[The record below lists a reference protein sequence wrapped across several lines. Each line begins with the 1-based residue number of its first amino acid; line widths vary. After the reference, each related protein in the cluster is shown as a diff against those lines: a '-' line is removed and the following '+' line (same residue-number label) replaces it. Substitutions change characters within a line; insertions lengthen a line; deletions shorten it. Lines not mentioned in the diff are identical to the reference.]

1 MCANCGWFRLAVRID
16 AYLETAMVSH
26 QALILDKARELIC
39 ANRHAT
45 PEQVDAIEAVLEQRE
60 AQA

>member
-1 MCANCGWFRLAVRID
+1 MCASCHWYRLSLRID
-16 AYLETAMVSH
+16 EHLERVARSH
-26 QALILDKARELIC
+26 QALILDKLREVIV

-45 PEQVDAIEAVLEQRE
+45 PEQIDAAETVLEQRE